1 MLTGRDIIYISSIE
15 WTFLWQPHQEIAL
28 RLARSGNRIL
38 YIENTGVRAP
48 GLGDA
53 GRVFSRLKSWLGS
66 LSSRGVREVAPNLY
80 VCSPLVLP
88 PFGSGLRKLINR
100 HLLLPLI
107 RRAARRL
114 GMRDVLFWTYLPTDT
129 VLDLIKLLQTQ
140 GSLTVYYC
148 TADFRQLT
156 PDSDQIVESE
166 RLLVEQSDVV
176 FANCE
181 QISRRLSEW
190 TTRVDVFPPGVD
202 LAAFPPSE
210 TAPLGNGVAPTH
222 DSSGEEL
229 SSLPR
234 PIIGYIG
241 GLHRHVDF
249 DLLAQM
255 AKARPDW
262 SWVFV
267 GPFQAPVET
276 LQGHA
281 NIHLLGPKPHRL
293 LVRYLRSFDVCIVP
307 YLKTAYTETVVP
319 VKINE
324 YLAVGKPIVSTN
336 LPTVCEFNERHHI
349 LITTENEPT
358 KFLTGIEDALSMPND
373 SLTMARRREVAALL
387 EWQSLVETMSDLVAA
402 AAESKN
408 PGNSSPRPT

>member
-48 GLGDA
+48 GLSDA
-53 GRVFSRLKSWLGS
+53 GRVFARLKSWSGS
-66 LSSRGVREVAPNLY
+66 LRSRGVRQVAPGVY

-88 PFGSGLRKLINR
+88 PFGSGIRRFINR

-129 VLDLIKLLQTQ
+129 VLDVIKLLQTP
-140 GSLTVYYC
+140 GSATVYYC
-148 TADFRQLT
+148 MADFPQLT
-156 PDSDQIVESE
+156 PDSARIVESE
-166 RLLVEQSDVV
+166 RLLLEQSDVV

-181 QISRRLSEW
+181 QISTRLLDW

-202 LAAFPPSE
+202 LAAFPPPE
-210 TAPLGNGVAPTH
+210 TPSVNDAVVPVP
-222 DSSGEEL
+222 DSGGKQL
-229 SSLPR
+229 PSLRR
-234 PIIGYIG
+234 PIIGYVG

-255 AKARPDW
+255 AEARPDW
-262 SWVFV
+262 SWVLV
-267 GPFQAPVET
+267 GPFQTSVEK
-276 LQGHA
+276 LEGYE
-281 NIHLLGPKPHRL
+281 NIQLMGPKPHDTL
-293 LVRYLRSFDVCIVP
+293 SGYLRSFDVCIVP
-307 YLKTAYTETVVP
+307 YLKSAYTETVVP

-324 YLAVGKPIVSTN
+324 YLASGKPVVSTDI
-336 LPTVCEFNERHHI
+336 PTVRKFNELHRV
-349 LITTENEPT
+349 LITRDNNRDD
-358 KFLTGIEDALSMPND
+358 FLEGIEEALLLPND
-373 SLTMARRREVAALL
+373 KATINHRRAVAALCDWGVQL
-387 EWQSLVETMSDLVAA
+387 EAMSKLI
-402 AAESKN
+402 ESKLH
-408 PGNSSPRPT
+408 R